1 MARGEGKSTLY
12 DLAST
17 MCLLG
22 AVFLYF
28 FCHQVVLAVLAV
40 VASFMLSRFSG
51 RALKDGRIDEA
62 LEAKAAYDRLHPEE
76 AASEEERST
85 DPRDR

>member
-1 MARGEGKSTLY
+1 MAKGEGRSALY
-12 DLAST
+12 DVASSV
-17 MCLLG
+17 CLMG
-22 AVFLYF
+22 AIFLYF
-28 FCHQVVLAVLAV
+28 FHHQVVLAVLAV